1 MPEYLAPFVAVVV
14 LILIVDQIAARWGG
28 DSRHELGDRNW

>member
-1 MPEYLAPFVAVVV
+1 MPEYLAPVVAVVL
-14 LILIVDQIAARWGG
+14 LILIVDQIAARGGG